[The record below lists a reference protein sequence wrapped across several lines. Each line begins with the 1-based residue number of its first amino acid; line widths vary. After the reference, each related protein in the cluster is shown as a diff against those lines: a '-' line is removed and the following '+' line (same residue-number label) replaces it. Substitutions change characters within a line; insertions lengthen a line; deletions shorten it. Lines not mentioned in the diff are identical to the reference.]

1 MGVRCGL
8 LVGNFCEQ
16 KWYRGMEI
24 KNSGEF
30 RIYYNIDTFL
40 QDTLFRTASS
50 SLCIS
55 YGTVVM
61 GLSAFA
67 LSKTSHQE
75 IEVSGQGE

>member
-8 LVGNFCEQ
+8 LVGNICEQ

-40 QDTLFRTASS
+40 QDALFRTASCPIKDFTPRDRS
-50 SLCIS
+50 VWSRRMNKS
-55 YGTVVM
+55 Y
-61 GLSAFA
+61 SAR
-67 LSKTSHQE
+67 S
-75 IEVSGQGE
+75 